1 MIVKSNLGLSASLF
15 SLFQNLLILISLHP
29 TLQSF
34 INSEKEMEITTSSH
48 EQLQGPVCGR
58 GAGAFVSSPSE
69 FQSCSCH
76 NFEWCASHC
85 QIYNLSVVCRH
96 FTSSYFTVL
105 TPCRL
110 SKKPQF
116 FKDRFKKQK
125 QTLQNYITYIIHVY
139 MDFHTFMLKL
149 RTYTCMSKLHL
160 FVIWHFN
167 FIRSSIVKNKTL
179 RDSL

>member
-76 NFEWCASHC
+76 NFEWYASHC
-85 QIYNLSVVCRH
+85 QIFNLSVVCRH

-116 FKDRFKKQK
+116 YKDRFKKQK

-139 MDFHTFMLKL
+139 NYGFPYFYVKA
-149 RTYTCMSKLHL
+149 TYIYMY
-160 FVIWHFN
+160 
-167 FIRSSIVKNKTL
+167 VKIASFCNLAFQFYSQQYSEK
-179 RDSL
+179 